1 MYFMY
6 CILIYPILSGRHKWF
21 RYHMGEGHSHQEP
34 KSDYVI
40 YDRSLR
46 AQTSPAG
53 IKISKQKPGA
63 EEKRKSF
70 KIFII
75 DIYDTFKFHKLKM
88 IKSKPFVQIPHKIN
102 GVSYNQFPCHGAH
115 HAMPS
120 IFRSE
125 PFISACGIFALASSA
140 VDKEKYETSTTSSD
154 FRANSKI
161 GKSWQII

>member
-1 MYFMY
+1 M
-6 CILIYPILSGRHKWF
+6 ISI
-21 RYHMGEGHSHQEP
+21 SHGGGSPSPRPQN
-34 KSDYVI
+34 DDVI

-63 EEKRKSF
+63 EEKRENF

-75 DIYDTFKFHKLKM
+75 DIYDTFKFHKLKI

-125 PFISACGIFALASSA
+125 PFISAAAVYLLSPAPA
-140 VDKEKYETSTTSSD
+140 VDKEKYETSSTSSD

-161 GKSWQII
+161 GKS